1 MSRDDSAMAGDLSKR
16 GLDRKA
22 NRSQTFS
29 GDHAG
34 AVQAVFDEWARTG
47 QADGMERRH
56 KRLAELMLRRF
67 DVPRDARVL
76 DVGCGYGWIA
86 RILADLVPEGAIAGI
101 DPSPEMI
108 FAARQACERVP
119 NALFAPA
126 RAEEI
131 PWAEAYFTH
140 VISIESAY
148 YWTQTSLASK
158 EIYRVT
164 AYGGSFHIL
173 INYFSG
179 NPYSRGWDGEM
190 GLPLHRLTD
199 DEWAAVFRDAG
210 FKAVTTERIPDD
222 SPISPGKTEQELARR
237 QGLQRI
243 GALYVTGTK
252 PSLPETPSPDPVPK
266 PNPFRIWR

>member
-1 MSRDDSAMAGDLSKR
+1 MSKNNSAPAADSVKRDA
-16 GLDRKA
+16 DRMA
-22 NRSQTFS
+22 NRSQSFG

-47 QADGMERRH
+47 KADGMERRH
-56 KRLAELMLRRF
+56 KRLAELMLGRF
-67 DVPRDARVL
+67 NIPRNARVL
-76 DVGCGYGWIA
+76 DIGCGYGWIA
-86 RILADLVPEGAIAGI
+86 RVLAHRVPDGAIVGI
-101 DPSPEMI
+101 DPSLEMI
-108 FAARQACERVP
+108 FAARQAYERVP

-126 RAEEI
+126 AAEEI
-131 PWAEAYFTH
+131 PWAEDYFTH

-199 DEWAAVFRDAG
+199 DQWAAVFRDAG
-210 FKAVTTERIPDD
+210 FGGVTTERIPDD
-222 SPISPGKTEQELARR
+222 SPISPGKTPGELARR

-243 GALYVTGTK
+243 GALYVTGSK
-252 PSLPETPSPDPVPK
+252 PALPETPSRKPVAK
-266 PNPFRIWR
+266 PSPFRIWR